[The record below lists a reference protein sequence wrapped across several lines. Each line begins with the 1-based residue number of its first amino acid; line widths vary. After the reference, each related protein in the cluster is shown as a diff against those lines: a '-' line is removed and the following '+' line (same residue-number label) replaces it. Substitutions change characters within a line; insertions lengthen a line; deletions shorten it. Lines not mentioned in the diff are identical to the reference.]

1 MTTIA
6 KDSVVAFHYSVAT
19 AEGEQVDASQPGE
32 PLTIMIGYENII
44 PGLEKQMLGKAKG
57 DKFEA
62 TVAPAEAYGEH
73 DPELDLAVPSDNFP
87 ANIRSQLQPGMRFR
101 GQHPSRPGEDAVF
114 TVVGTEGDTILV
126 SGNHQLAGKTLVFKI
141 EIDSVRAAS
150 PEEIAHGHVHGPG
163 GHHH

>member
-6 KDSVVAFHYSVAT
+6 KNSVVAFHYQVAT

-32 PLTIMIGYENII
+32 PLTILVGYENII
-44 PGLEKQMLGKAKG
+44 PGLEKQMVGKTVG

-73 DPELDLAVPSDNFP
+73 NPELDLSVPSSSFP

-101 GQHPSRPGEDAVF
+101 GESPADPGQDTVF
-114 TVVGTEGDTILV
+114 TVVGTDGDNILV
-126 SGNHQLAGKTLVFKI
+126 TGNHQLAGKTLIFKV
-141 EIDSVRAAS
+141 EIASVRTAS
-150 PEEIAHGHVHGPG
+150 AEELAHGHVHGEG